1 MARPKAQ
8 DCQAVVSSTR
18 MLTAD
23 VLEIRFKLNSPE
35 HLTILPGLFLTLKV
49 PRPGGGKLMQRSYS
63 IVSSPARSDEFTL
76 LVDTD
81 PNGPGSQYLV
91 GLKLGDEVSFK
102 APLGTFFLKDPSDRR
117 ALFAAN
123 VSAVGV
129 CYAVAKALLEAQPE
143 RQVTFLFQA
152 KRATD
157 LFYHQE
163 LLELARTYKG
173 FRHIITVAQ
182 PSGQWKG
189 MVGSLAQ
196 LLPARLGD
204 PGSVDVYLAGLGDVV
219 KELRDLC
226 EKAGVPKERIAMER
240 FSTATTRDKDD
251 EGEA

>member
-8 DCQAVVSSTR
+8 DCQAVVSATR
-18 MLTAD
+18 MLTRD
-23 VLEIRFKLNSPE
+23 VLEISFKLTSPE
-35 HLTILPGLFLTLKV
+35 SITILPGLFLTLKV
-49 PRPGGGKLMQRSYS
+49 PRPEGGKPMQRSYS
-63 IVSSPARSDEFTL
+63 IVSSPARGNELTL

-91 GLKLGDEVSFK
+91 GLKVGDEVLFK

-129 CYAVAKALLEAQPE
+129 CYAVAKSLLEAQPE
-143 RQVTFLFQA
+143 LQVTFIFQA

-182 PSGQWKG
+182 PAGQWKG

-204 PGSVDVYLAGLGDVV
+204 PATVDVYLAGLGDVV

-226 EKAGVPKERIAMER
+226 EKAGVPKEHIAVER
-240 FSTATTRDKDD
+240 FSTTTSKDKGD
-251 EGEA
+251 EVDA